1 MITTSTCQ
9 LNCKLAALLFGVC
22 GVCVLS
28 VLARSKTS
36 KPKLKSQKLN
46 CYNTAT
52 PGKFTL

>member
-36 KPKLKSQKLN
+36 KAKLKSQKLN
-46 CYNTAT
+46 CYSTAT